1 MPLIRF
7 HIITVLSLLPFILG
21 VSMAPKALAHAGAMG
36 IVKERMDKFEASEKA
51 TKKIKQAVSR
61 GDTLVVVTEAG
72 NLASW
77 ASEMAAYFPKN
88 SNQSPS
94 EAKEDVWLRWD
105 DFLVAIQSFE
115 DSASTLVDVAS
126 SGDSGAIRQAF
137 KDVTQ
142 SCKSCHR
149 EFRKD

>member
-1 MPLIRF
+1 MRGLW
-7 HIITVLSLLPFILG
+7 VLS
-21 VSMAPKALAHAGAMG
+21 K
-36 IVKERMDKFEASEKA
+36 SEWISLRPARKRL
-51 TKKIKQAVSR
+51 KKIKQAVSR

-77 ASEMAAYFPKN
+77 ASEMAAYFPRN

-105 DFLVAIQSFE
+105 DFLIAIQSFE

-126 SGDSGAIRQAF
+126 SGDSGAIGQAF

-149 EFRKD
+149 EFRED